1 MAFENYTIL
10 QFEKAMFKQDYSEM
24 TKEDFDIVYSEY
36 IDTAG
41 LYESEEFDKMCY
53 INFLHNRNNS
63 LKIGVDLQIKFVNEF
78 GVAYSPAFDF
88 FREKGHIL
96 VWRNKEDFLA
106 QLKRVELKEAK
117 YISKLE
123 TSIKELMDAREKREK
138 EKDKNQI
145 KKINPRENWIRT
157 INSLGKIGYKID
169 KRSTTVED
177 FAYMIKQQSEEY
189 KSIK

>member
-1 MAFENYTIL
+1 M
-10 QFEKAMFKQDYSEM
+10 
-24 TKEDFDIVYSEY
+24 
-36 IDTAG
+36 
-41 LYESEEFDKMCY
+41 
-53 INFLHNRNNS
+53 
-63 LKIGVDLQIKFVNEF
+63 
-78 GVAYSPAFDF
+78 
-88 FREKGHIL
+88 

>member
-1 MAFENYTIL
+1 
-10 QFEKAMFKQDYSEM
+10 MFKQDYSEM

-96 VWRNKEDFLA
+96 VWSNKEDFLA